1 MRELKNRA
9 KNFLWIFMSLVMVL
23 SMTAC
28 DDTVENMPANGKVFI
43 GEDDYTNITDDEETT
58 EEDTEPESETE
69 YTAPEI
75 SIVMVGDVLLHDR
88 VEKSALQEDGTYNYE
103 PIFTYLKDDIQA
115 AGLLDYYRGNKLILI
130 NKTPTPKDN
139 IADLIVTGSIGE
151 IFSQI

>member
-1 MRELKNRA
+1 MRGFKNRA
-9 KNFLWIFMSLVMVL
+9 EKFFGLIMVFVMVL

-28 DDTVENMPANGKVFI
+28 DDTVENMPANGTVFI

-75 SIVMVGDVLLHDR
+75 SIVMVGDILLHDR

-115 AGLLDYYRGNKLILI
+115 AGL
-130 NKTPTPKDN
+130 
-139 IADLIVTGSIGE
+139 AIVNQEVIIGGE
-151 IFSQI
+151 ELGISGYPCFKIGRAHV